1 MSESPS
7 SDRDYILGTHD
18 DEIARLGL
26 QHRVWRPRASDAWRR
41 AGFTAGQTLLDVGC
55 GPGFAAIDLAEI
67 VGAGGSVVA
76 VDRSRRFLDV
86 LEAEAAR
93 RGIGHIATHEV
104 DLDEGQLPEVA
115 VDGAWVRWVF
125 AFVSRPR
132 ELLRR
137 IAARLKPGG
146 VLVVHE
152 YVDYGTWRGAPRS
165 AVLEAFVE
173 IVMESWRDDG
183 GEPDVGLDLPAW
195 LDEAGLEARSMCP
208 IADAIRPADYA
219 WQWPKSFIEV
229 GIRRLVS
236 LGRMNAQSGAATAAA
251 FAELESS
258 PHALMITPLVL
269 EILAVKR

>member
-1 MSESPS
+1 MTERRSA
-7 SDRDYILGTHD
+7 DRDYILGTHD

-55 GPGFAAIDLAEI
+55 GPGFATIDLAEI
-67 VGAGGSVVA
+67 VGDEGKVVA
-76 VDRSRRFLDV
+76 VDRSRRFLDA
-86 LEAEAAR
+86 LEAAARR

-104 DLDEGQLPEVA
+104 DLDEGALPNVSA
-115 VDGAWVRWVF
+115 DGAWVRWVF
-125 AFVSRPR
+125 AFVTRPR
-132 ELLRR
+132 ELLGR

-152 YVDYGTWRGAPRS
+152 YADYGTWRCAPRS
-165 AVLEAFVE
+165 AVLDRFVDV
-173 IVMESWRDDG
+173 VMESWRDDG
-183 GEPDVGLDLPAW
+183 GEPDIGLDLPVW
-195 LDEAGLEARSMCP
+195 LGELGLEARSLRP
-208 IADAIRPADYA
+208 IVDAIRPADYA

-229 GIRRLVS
+229 GIRRLVT
-236 LGRMNAQSGAATAAA
+236 LGRMNATSAAETAAA
-251 FAELESS
+251 FATLESS